1 MVTNH
6 SGSASDV
13 ICGGFH
19 RITDRHHNMA
29 TFTCESLPI
38 FRVRITHVP
47 SRAVS
52 RRVAQISSNMADNG
66 LQTFSAKP
74 FGTKGVAEGR
84 GAGALATRKSSL
96 ERTKFRS

>member
-13 ICGGFH
+13 TCGGFH
-19 RITDRHHNMA
+19 RVTDHYHNMA

-66 LQTFSAKP
+66 LQMFSAKP
-74 FGTKGVAEGR
+74 SGTKGEEEER